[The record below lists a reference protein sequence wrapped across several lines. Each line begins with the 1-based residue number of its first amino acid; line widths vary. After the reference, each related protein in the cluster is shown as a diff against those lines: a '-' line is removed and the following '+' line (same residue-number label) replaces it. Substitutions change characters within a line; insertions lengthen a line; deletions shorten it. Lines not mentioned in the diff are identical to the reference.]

1 MALSAILE
9 FIIDPSKIFDE
20 LTALLSI
27 LELFTAL
34 SANFIVVILPSSTLP
49 PLYAVY
55 HYILFKAVLYAI
67 IYPFVYV
74 PFPSMSNF

>member
-34 SANFIVVILPSSTLP
+34 SANFIVVILPLATP
-49 PLYAVY
+49 PYDVY